1 MKQAAL
7 ATPLKRQVGRESRK
21 RSVVKSLIWRVIATT
36 VTILLAYAWFGE
48 WGSSIS
54 LGLAANAIKTVLYYL
69 HERLWDRVEFGR
81 KKEAPEDYTI

>member
-1 MKQAAL
+1 MKQAAP
-7 ATPLKRQVGRESRK
+7 ATHLKSQVGMESRK

-36 VTILLAYAWFGE
+36 VTILLAYVWFRE

-54 LGLAANAIKTVLYYL
+54 LGRAANAIKTVLYYL